1 MKQKKKLNYYYVK
14 YDMSVH
20 MDTDLENKIIVSFIF
35 FSIISVQSIFKKNE
49 NVKTK

>member
-1 MKQKKKLNYYYVK
+1 
-14 YDMSVH
+14 MSVH

-35 FSIISVQSIFKKNE
+35 FFSIISVQSIFQKNE